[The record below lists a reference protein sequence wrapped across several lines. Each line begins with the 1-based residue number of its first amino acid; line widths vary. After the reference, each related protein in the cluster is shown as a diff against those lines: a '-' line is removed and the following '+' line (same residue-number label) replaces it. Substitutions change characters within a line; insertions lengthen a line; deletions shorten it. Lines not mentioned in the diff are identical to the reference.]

1 MTRDTLNKSLNANA
15 FTSSFLRRQEP
26 KTLWIEVPAFAGTTG
41 RVQYPGHGLIQR
53 FPRIPATWYSVLG
66 ATLILLVVSC
76 VGSNPQ
82 LPGPTVFGEAEL
94 RSAFAD
100 LPTSFKEEDL
110 RQDYS
115 PLAAETIAEVRRGSF
130 YSDAVAFVR
139 EDPYQRILAQSG
151 WISDSQRMRFDKG
164 LSGQGL
170 LATMELGFAFTKNE
184 GDELLES
191 GHLPPPYLGDS
202 SAGVYLEFMREDV
215 PHHVEIIEF
224 RHDYLVTQVTS
235 YTLHQRSPDFPAK
248 EVARML
254 DLEINKV
261 EGAIGYDI
269 AD

>member
-1 MTRDTLNKSLNANA
+1 MT
-15 FTSSFLRRQEP
+15 
-26 KTLWIEVPAFAGTTG
+26 
-41 RVQYPGHGLIQR
+41 
-53 FPRIPATWYSVLG
+53 RIPATWYSVLG

-115 PLAAETIAEVRRGSF
+115 PLAAETIAEVRRMSF
-130 YSDAVAFVR
+130 YSDVVAFVR
-139 EDPYQRILAQSG
+139 EDPYQRLLVKSG
-151 WISDSQRMRFDKG
+151 WISDSERMRHDDSI
-164 LSGQGL
+164 SGQGL
-170 LATMELGFAFTKNE
+170 LATMELGFAYTKNE

-191 GHLPPPYLGDS
+191 GNLPPPNLGDF

-215 PHHVEIIEF
+215 IHHVEIIDF
-224 RHDYLVTQVTS
+224 RHGNLLTQVTS
-235 YTLHQRSPDFPAK
+235 NTLHQRSPDFSV
-248 EVARML
+248 EVAARML